1 MKKIL
6 IFIVFLVSV
15 SQLVSQTQ
23 FSNSFGNLSLQ
34 TYTTTSSSVQ
44 YTNAPVIYSVI
55 NDGLKNNIGSAIN
68 PNTAGDAWRSACHGR
83 PNNSAKAALA

>member
-34 TYTTTSSSVQ
+34 T
-44 YTNAPVIYSVI
+44 
-55 NDGLKNNIGSAIN
+55 
-68 PNTAGDAWRSACHGR
+68 
-83 PNNSAKAALA
+83 